1 MAHISK
7 PKIIGLDAWSP
18 DEVRAL
24 AEMGNA
30 RSAAIY
36 LANVPDG
43 TEAPDASA
51 SDRQI
56 DKWVRDKYEKRRYV
70 AHGIT
75 AAAVIGSPP
84 RGKPRCQS
92 PPMSPTSPSSEPDFA
107 LPQPFSSAQN
117 WPAPPARASA
127 PGAMCVKS
135 ASATAPP
142 RPKRSS
148 APPPRVVI
156 TPAKQPPPSA
166 QGSQGSTTGSGGSLI
181 DAAPDVAL
189 MDMSAEGRAAASPD
203 VSRLALSPAHL
214 ATGAP
219 QTFHPASPAAQAF
232 PVPMPVSPAAAPT
245 CAAQPFIPTWASPA
259 HTSSHSAPLTPVAQP
274 SPSMLPSN
282 AIEATHW
289 SQLAYGH
296 CPLNPE
302 VVPTPP
308 SQSMPATPSSHAD
321 KKANILSLF
330 S

>member
-1 MAHISK
+1 
-7 PKIIGLDAWSP
+7 
-18 DEVRAL
+18 
-24 AEMGNA
+24 
-30 RSAAIY
+30 
-36 LANVPDG
+36 
-43 TEAPDASA
+43 
-51 SDRQI
+51 
-56 DKWVRDKYEKRRYV
+56 
-70 AHGIT
+70 
-75 AAAVIGSPP
+75 
-84 RGKPRCQS
+84 
-92 PPMSPTSPSSEPDFA
+92 
-107 LPQPFSSAQN
+107 
-117 WPAPPARASA
+117 
-127 PGAMCVKS
+127 
-135 ASATAPP
+135 
-142 RPKRSS
+142 
-148 APPPRVVI
+148 
-156 TPAKQPPPSA
+156 
-166 QGSQGSTTGSGGSLI
+166 
-181 DAAPDVAL
+181 
-189 MDMSAEGRAAASPD
+189 MSAEGRAAASPD

-232 PVPMPVSPAAAPT
+232 PVPMSVSPAAAPT
-245 CAAQPFIPTWASPA
+245 CAAQPFPTRASPA